1 MRDWPETNESLI
13 LRVKDP
19 GDAAA
24 WSTFLAIYRPVVCRM
39 ARSRGLQYADA
50 DDLAQQVFM
59 SIAQAI
65 DRWEP
70 GAGMPPF
77 RVWLTRIARN
87 AIVNALTRRKPDVAA
102 GSTSVRE
109 MLNDFPERDN
119 ETTKTLMEES
129 RIQALRWAA
138 EQIRGEFLEATWTMF
153 WQTSIEGRPVASVA
167 HELDRS
173 PGAVY
178 IARYRVMQR
187 LKQKVMEVSDLWSD
201 DQ

>member
-19 GDAAA
+19 ADAAA
-24 WSTFLAIYRPVVCRM
+24 WSAFLAIYRPVVCRM
-39 ARSRGLQYADA
+39 ALSRGLQHADA

-65 DRWEP
+65 DGWES
-70 GAGMPPF
+70 GVDMPPF
-77 RVWLTRIARN
+77 RVWLARITRN
-87 AIVNALTRRKPDVAA
+87 AIVNALTRRKPDAA
-102 GSTSVRE
+102 VGSTSVQE
-109 MLNDFPERDN
+109 LLNELPLRDN
-119 ETTKTLMEES
+119 ETTKEVLEES

-138 EQIRGEFLEATWTMF
+138 EQIRCEFSEATWAMF
-153 WQTSIEGRPVASVA
+153 WQTSIEGRPVAVA
-167 HELDRS
+167 ARDQGRS

-187 LKQKVMEVSDLWSD
+187 LKQKVTEVSEVWSEVG
-201 DQ
+201 